1 MRNSSFIA
9 PLRVVVFLAACLLL
23 WSTASAIPKGWSL
36 TWSDEF
42 KGPKGSPVDSSK
54 WSFDI
59 GGGGWGN
66 NELQTYTNRLV
77 NARLEDGVLVI
88 TAIKENHSGLDSILR
103 GYTSARLLTK
113 KKFTQTYG
121 RFEARLKVPYGQGI
135 WPAFWMLGDDIDSAG
150 WPGCGEIDI
159 MEHIGKE
166 PSRVFGTLH
175 GPGYSGANGISAW
188 YSLPSRR
195 KFAVDYHVF
204 AVEWEQDVIRF
215 YVDGRLYKTRT
226 PADLP
231 PGKAWVFNHPFFL
244 ILNVAVGGDWPGKPD
259 ATTVFPQQMLVD
271 YVRVYKRSTPS
282 RNHENKQ
289 QRREIRTN

>member
-1 MRNSSFIA
+1 MTNSALGIA
-9 PLRVVVFLAACLLL
+9 MRVVIFLGGYLLL
-23 WSTASAIPKGWSL
+23 WFTASASPQDWSL
-36 TWSDEF
+36 VWSDEF
-42 KGPKGSPVDSSK
+42 NEPKGSAVDSTK

-66 NELQTYTNRLV
+66 NELQTYTKRLA

-88 TAIKENHSGLDSILR
+88 TAIKEDHTGPDRLLR

-113 KKFTQTYG
+113 RKFTQTYG
-121 RFEARLKVPYGQGI
+121 RFEARIKVPYGQGI
-135 WPAFWMLGDDIDSAG
+135 WPAFWMLGDDIDTAG

-166 PSRVFGTLH
+166 PSKAFGTLH
-175 GPGYSGANGISAW
+175 GPGYSGANGLSAW
-188 YSLPSRR
+188 YSLPSPQ
-195 KFAVDYHVF
+195 KFAEDYHVF
-204 AVEWEQDVIRF
+204 AVEWERDVIRF

-231 PGKAWVFNHPFFL
+231 PGKVWIFNHPFFL

-259 ATTVFPQQMLVD
+259 ATSVFPQKMTVD
-271 YVRVYKRSTPS
+271 YVRVYKRSPPS

-289 QRREIRTN
+289 KRRILR